1 MPKARIVVVEDEP
14 AIRRG
19 VVDALRLTGY
29 DVAEAA
35 DGPAGLKEAQ
45 SGGVDLVLLDLM
57 LPKKDGFEV
66 LAELRR
72 VCPTRPVIILTAK
85 GGEDDRVRGLKMGA
99 DDYVVKPFSARELVA
114 RVEAVLRR
122 TLRPADD
129 VSVVLLDIMLPK
141 RDGLEVLSDLRR
153 THPARP
159 VILLTA
165 RGSEDDRVRGL
176 KMGADDYVVKPF
188 SAKELIARVEAIL
201 RRTMKPVPDV
211 RLVEV
216 GSGTIDLHRREI
228 RWADGA
234 RADLSETEAALL
246 KYLVCN
252 RERAVSREELLSRVW
267 GIGTAG
273 LETRAVDMHVARLRA
288 KLKDPAGDDDQPEA
302 IVTVRAHGYMAGPAL
317 TVPEEAATAVASGKP
332 R

>member
-19 VVDALRLTGY
+19 VSDALRLSGY
-29 DVAEAA
+29 EVTEAA
-35 DGPAGLKEAQ
+35 DGMVGLREA
-45 SGGVDLVLLDLM
+45 SSAGVDL
-57 LPKKDGFEV
+57 
-66 LAELRR
+66 
-72 VCPTRPVIILTAK
+72 
-85 GGEDDRVRGLKMGA
+85 
-99 DDYVVKPFSARELVA
+99 
-114 RVEAVLRR
+114 
-122 TLRPADD
+122 
-129 VSVVLLDIMLPK
+129 VLLDIMLPK
-141 RDGLEVLSDLRR
+141 RDGLEVLSELRR

-201 RRTMKPVPDV
+201 RRTMKPVPEV
-211 RLVEV
+211 RLVDV

-228 RWADGA
+228 RWSDGS

-246 KYLVCN
+246 KYLVNN

-288 KLKDPAGDDDQPEA
+288 KLKDPAADDGQPEA

-317 TVPEEAATAVASGKP
+317 TVPEEATASAGK